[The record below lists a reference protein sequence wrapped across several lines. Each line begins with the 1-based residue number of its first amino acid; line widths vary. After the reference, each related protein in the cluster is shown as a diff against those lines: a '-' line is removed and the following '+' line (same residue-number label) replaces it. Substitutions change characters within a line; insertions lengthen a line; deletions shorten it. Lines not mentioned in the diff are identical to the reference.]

1 MRQHDIKELKRL
13 DPQCLENMFNVYK
26 DQSGSYY
33 YNLIKAL
40 ALPEKLPNSLYKV
53 YTISPGDT
61 WPMISYKHYETP
73 NLWWLIL
80 YANKIMDPTKKII
93 PGDTIKVLIVDVAKE
108 IMLQLRK

>member
-1 MRQHDIKELKRL
+1 MRHNDIKELDRL

-33 YNLIKAL
+33 YNLLKSL
-40 ALPEKLPNSLYKV
+40 ALPEKLPSSLYKV
-53 YTISPGDT
+53 YTIVPGDT
-61 WPMISYKHYETP
+61 WPVISYKHYETP

-80 YANKIMDPTKKII
+80 FTNKIMDPTKKII

-108 IMLQLRK
+108 VMLQLRK